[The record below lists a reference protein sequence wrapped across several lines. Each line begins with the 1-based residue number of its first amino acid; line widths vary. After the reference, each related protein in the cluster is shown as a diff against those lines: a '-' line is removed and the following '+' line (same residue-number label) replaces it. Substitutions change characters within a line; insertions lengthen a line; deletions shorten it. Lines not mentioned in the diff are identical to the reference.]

1 MTTTEPGSE
10 GRREAVPQGNAL
22 RFNVLGSLES
32 WAAGGRLKLGGAI
45 QERVLSMLLLESG
58 RVVNVARLV
67 EAAWEQDPPAT
78 AAHQVRKAVA
88 DLRRRIPDGSEVI
101 VTDGPGYR
109 AAVTAGQLD
118 LLEFDAS
125 VQAAGQAAK
134 DGRLTTAAERLA
146 SALALWRGPVLS
158 GAGGPVIDGVATALE
173 ERRLSA
179 AEQYFGLRL
188 TLGESGE
195 LVPGLRALIGE
206 HPLRETLRGQLMLAL
221 YRTGRQAE
229 ALQEY
234 GRVRELLV
242 EELGID
248 PGPQLARLYEA
259 ILRDGPE
266 LAVPEP
272 PAPDPVPEPAAAPVP
287 VPVPAQPQE
296 EAPPAPATEAPCTL
310 PYDLPDFTG
319 RAEELNELF
328 SFVQAGVEGGPGQ
341 ERYSRI
347 VAIDGMG
354 GTGKTSLAVR
364 AAHRLAA
371 RYPDGQ
377 LLIDL
382 RGFTPGETPVN
393 PASALDGLLRT
404 LGTPGDRIP
413 EDLEGRTTLWRSVLD
428 GRRVLLLLDNAAD
441 AAQIRPLLPASPGC
455 LVLVTS
461 RARLMDLDGVEW
473 VSVDL
478 MKPGESADLM
488 TQTLGAAR
496 VAAEPEAAAELA
508 ELCGHLPLALR
519 IATARLRNRPRW
531 TVRYLVERLRD
542 ETRRMDELSSGERSV
557 AATLRLSYLAMDEK
571 HRTAFRILS
580 LHPGADVDV
589 HTAAALLG
597 TTVRDAD
604 DTLEFLLDVHLVQ
617 QPEIGLYTFHDL
629 VRSFAQ
635 SLRVPATE
643 AADAAAVERLLG
655 YYLTATDTACEV
667 LFPGR
672 KHRPTGISPYEG
684 ELPPL
689 GRADLAGRWFDQEHD
704 GLMAAVTLA
713 DQRGHDRYTACL
725 SRNLAFHLHARGRF
739 DEFWSLGRISVAAAR
754 RLDDPHLLS
763 VSLAN
768 LGAACWKLGRFEE
781 GLEVATEGRDTAVR
795 LGDRHIEAHSESTI
809 GLLLSTLGQYTAAF
823 PLIERAIGMAAE
835 LGARR
840 EESEGLTMLST
851 LHANCGRFTEAEETA
866 RLALGISRSLGYQG
880 GEVTALTDL
889 AFAQAGRGEYGE
901 ASTSL
906 RTARGLC
913 DWGGERADGALLLA
927 LSAEV
932 ADRLGEEAE
941 AAAFSE
947 RALALARASGAP
959 IRLVKVENLL
969 GRRLVRRG
977 EYEAAR
983 TLLAHAHRIAAGM
996 RLRPE
1001 EADALVG
1008 LARVSEA
1015 LGEPAAAARQW
1026 AEAEEIFAFMGVPGL
1041 CRAR

>member
-1 MTTTEPGSE
+1 M
-10 GRREAVPQGNAL
+10 
-22 RFNVLGSLES
+22 LGSLES
-32 WAAGGRLKLGGAI
+32 WAAGGRLRLGGAI

-58 RVVNVARLV
+58 RVVTVARLV

-88 DLRRRIPDGSEVI
+88 DLRRRIPDGGAVI

-118 LLEFDAS
+118 LLEFDAL

-134 DGRLTTAAERLA
+134 EGRLTTAAERLA

-158 GAGGPVIDGVATALE
+158 GAGGSVIDGAATALE

-195 LVPGLRALIGE
+195 LVSGLRALITE

-248 PGPQLARLYEA
+248 PGPQLARLYES
-259 ILRDGPE
+259 ILRDAPE
-266 LAVPEP
+266 LAGPERP
-272 PAPDPVPEPAAAPVP
+272 APEARAPDPEPAPAPVP
-287 VPVPAQPQE
+287 VAAAVAVQ
-296 EAPPAPATEAPCTL
+296 EAPPAPVPAAPAAEAPCTL

-319 RAEELNELF
+319 RAKELNELF
-328 SFVQAGVEGGPGQ
+328 ASVREGGEGGPGQ

-354 GTGKTSLAVR
+354 GMGKTSLAVR
-364 AAHRLAA
+364 AAHRLAD

-382 RGFTPGETPVN
+382 RGFTPGETPVT

-413 EDLEGRTTLWRSVLD
+413 EDLEGRAALWRATLD
-428 GRRVLLLLDNAAD
+428 GRRILLLLDNAVD

-461 RARLMDLDGVEW
+461 RARLLDLDGVEW
-473 VSVDL
+473 VSIDL
-478 MKPGESADLM
+478 MKPEESTDLM

-580 LHPGADVDV
+580 LHPGADIDV

-597 TTVRDAD
+597 ASVRDAE

-617 QPEIGLYTFHDL
+617 QPDIGLYTFHDL

-655 YYLTATDTACEV
+655 YYLTATDAACEV

-672 KHRPTGISPYEG
+672 EHRPTGIQPYEG
-684 ELPPL
+684 ELPAL
-689 GRADLAGRWFDQEHD
+689 GRAELAGRWFDQEHD
-704 GLMAAVTLA
+704 GLLAAVALA
-713 DQRGHDRYTACL
+713 DRRGHDRYTACL
-725 SRNLAFHLHARGRF
+725 SRNLSFHLHARGRF
-739 DEFWSLGRISVAAAR
+739 DEFWNLGRLAVAAAR

-781 GLEVATEGRDTAVR
+781 GLEVAAEGRDTAVR

-809 GLLLSTLGQYTAAF
+809 GLLLSMLGQYAAAV
-823 PLIERAIGMAAE
+823 PLIERAINLASE
-835 LGARR
+835 LGIRR
-840 EESEGLTMLST
+840 EEAEGLTMLSS
-851 LHANCGRFTEAEETA
+851 LYERCGLYEEAAETA
-866 RLALGISRSLGYQG
+866 RRAIGISRGLGYEV
-880 GEVTALTDL
+880 GELIAVTDL
-889 AFAQAGRGEYGE
+889 AFAQAGLGEYRAAE
-901 ASTSL
+901 ESL
-906 RTARGLC
+906 RTARALC
-913 DWGGERADGALLLA
+913 ARSREQADVALVLA

-932 ADRLGEEAE
+932 SDRLGAYEEASGYAE
-941 AAAFSE
+941 Q
-947 RALALARASGAP
+947 ALALARSSGAP
-959 IRLVKVENLL
+959 IRLAKVENLL
-969 GRRLVRRG
+969 GRLYVRRRDH
-977 EYEAAR
+977 EAAR
-983 TLLAHAHRIAAGM
+983 VLHAHAHKIASAIRLRSEEARALTGLALVAEAAG
-996 RLRPE
+996 
-1001 EADALVG
+1001 D
-1008 LARVSEA
+1008 
-1015 LGEPAAAARQW
+1015 PATASAHR
-1026 AEAEEIFAFMGVPGL
+1026 AEAAELFDAMGIPEQR
-1041 CRAR
+1041 RAH

>member
-1 MTTTEPGSE
+1 M
-10 GRREAVPQGNAL
+10 
-22 RFNVLGSLES
+22 LGSLES
-32 WAAGGRLKLGGAI
+32 WAAGGRLRLGGAI

-58 RVVNVARLV
+58 RVVTVARLV

-88 DLRRRIPDGSEVI
+88 DLRRRIPDGSAVI

-118 LLEFDAS
+118 LLEFDGL

-134 DGRLTTAAERLA
+134 EGRMTTAAEHLA

-158 GAGGPVIDGVATALE
+158 GAGGSVIDTAATALE

-195 LVPGLRALIGE
+195 LVSGLRALITE

-248 PGPQLARLYEA
+248 PGPQLAKLYEA

-266 LAVPEP
+266 LAAPERPEP
-272 PAPDPVPEPAAAPVP
+272 PAPQPAARTDPEPAPAPVSVPAPEAAP
-287 VPVPAQPQE
+287 
-296 EAPPAPATEAPCTL
+296 APPAEAPCTL

-319 RAEELNELF
+319 RTKELNELF
-328 SFVQAGVEGGPGQ
+328 EFVREGAPGQ

-354 GTGKTSLAVR
+354 GMGKTSLAVR
-364 AAHRLAA
+364 AAHRLAD

-382 RGFTPGETPVN
+382 RGFTPGETPVT

-413 EDLEGRTTLWRSVLD
+413 EDLEGRAALWRAVLD
-428 GRRVLLLLDNAAD
+428 GRRILLLLDNAVD

-461 RARLMDLDGVEW
+461 RARLLDLDGVEW
-473 VSVDL
+473 VSIDL
-478 MKPGESADLM
+478 MKPEESTDLM

-571 HRTAFRILS
+571 HRTAFRMLS
-580 LHPGADVDV
+580 LHPGADIDV
-589 HTAAALLG
+589 HAAAALLG
-597 TTVRDAD
+597 TTLRDAE

-617 QPEIGLYTFHDL
+617 QPDIGLYTFHDL

-655 YYLTATDTACEV
+655 YYLTATDEACEV

-672 KHRPTGISPYEG
+672 NYRPTGIPPYAG
-684 ELPPL
+684 ELPAL

-704 GLMAAVTLA
+704 GLLAAVSLA
-713 DQRGHDRYTACL
+713 DRRGHDRYTACL
-725 SRNLAFHLHARGRF
+725 SRNLAFHLHARGQF
-739 DEFWSLGRISVAAAR
+739 DEFWSLGRLSVAAAR
-754 RLDDPHLLS
+754 RLDDPGLLS
-763 VSLAN
+763 VSLSN

-781 GLEVATEGRDTAVR
+781 GLEVAAEGRDTAVR

-809 GLLLSTLGQYTAAF
+809 GLLLSMLGQYTAAL
-823 PLIERAIGMAAE
+823 PLIERAIGMAGE
-835 LGARR
+835 LGALR
-840 EESEGLTMLST
+840 EESEALTMLSS
-851 LHANCGRFTEAEETA
+851 LHAACGRYAEAEEAA
-866 RLALGISRSLGYQG
+866 RRALRISRGLGYRG
-880 GEVTALTDL
+880 GETTALTDL
-889 AFAQAGRGEYGE
+889 AVAQAGRGAYEE
-901 ASTSL
+901 AYACL
-906 RTARGLC
+906 RTTRDLC
-913 DWGGERADGALLLA
+913 DWDREQADGALLLA

-932 ADRLGEEAE
+932 ADRMGKEAE
-941 AAAFSE
+941 ASDFAE
-947 RALALARASGAP
+947 KALTLARGGSTP
-959 IRLVKVENLL
+959 IRLAKVENLL
-969 GRRLVRRG
+969 GRLRVRRG
-977 EYEAAR
+977 EYEAAG
-983 TLLAHAHRIAAGM
+983 TLHGHAYTIAAGM

-1001 EADALVG
+1001 EADALIG
-1008 LARVSEA
+1008 LALV
-1015 LGEPAAAARQW
+1015 
-1026 AEAEEIFAFMGVPGL
+1026 AEASGDLATASEHRAKAAELFDLMGMPEQHRGH
-1041 CRAR
+1041 

>member
-1 MTTTEPGSE
+1 
-10 GRREAVPQGNAL
+10 
-22 RFNVLGSLES
+22 
-32 WAAGGRLKLGGAI
+32 
-45 QERVLSMLLLESG
+45 MLLLESG
-58 RVVNVARLV
+58 RVVTVARLV

-78 AAHQVRKAVA
+78 ASHQVRKAVA
-88 DLRRRIPDGSEVI
+88 DLRRRLPDGGAVI

-118 LLEFDAS
+118 LLEFDAL

-134 DGRLTTAAERLA
+134 DGRLTTAAEHLA
-146 SALALWRGPVLS
+146 AALALWRGPVLS
-158 GAGGPVIDGVATALE
+158 GAGGPVIDTVATALE

-195 LVPGLRALIGE
+195 LVSGLRALITE

-248 PGPQLARLYEA
+248 PGPQLAKLYEA

-266 LAVPEP
+266 LAGPERAAPGAREPQP
-272 PAPDPVPEPAAAPVP
+272 PADAAPEPAAPPAPVP
-287 VPVPAQPQE
+287 APVQ
-296 EAPPAPATEAPCTL
+296 EAPAAPPGPAADAPCTL

-328 SFVQAGVEGGPGQ
+328 AFVRDGRPDQ
-341 ERYSRI
+341 ERYSRVI
-347 VAIDGMG
+347 AIDGMG
-354 GTGKTSLAVR
+354 GMGKTSLAVR
-364 AAHRLAA
+364 AAHRLAD

-382 RGFTPGETPVN
+382 RGFTPGETPVT
-393 PASALDGLLRT
+393 PAAALDTLLRT
-404 LGTPGDRIP
+404 LGAPGDRIP
-413 EDLEGRTTLWRSVLD
+413 EDLEGRAALWRAALD
-428 GRRVLLLLDNAAD
+428 GRRILLLLDNAVD
-441 AAQIRPLLPASPGC
+441 AAQIRPLLPATPGC

-461 RARLMDLDGVEW
+461 RARLLDLDGVEW
-473 VSVDL
+473 VSIDL
-478 MKPGESADLM
+478 MKPEESTDLM

-496 VAAEPEAAAELA
+496 VSAEPEAAAELA

-580 LHPGADVDV
+580 LHPGADIDV

-597 TTVRDAD
+597 TTVRDAE

-617 QPEIGLYTFHDL
+617 QPDIGLYTFHDL

-672 KHRPTGISPYEG
+672 KHRPTGIPPYEG

-689 GRADLAGRWFDQEHD
+689 TRADLAGRWFDQEHE

-739 DEFWSLGRISVAAAR
+739 DDFWSLGRLSVAAAR
-754 RLDDPHLLS
+754 RLDDPHLLT

-781 GLEVATEGRDTAVR
+781 GLEVAAESRDTAVR

-809 GLLLSTLGQYTAAF
+809 GLLLSTLGQYTAAV

-851 LHANCGRFTEAEETA
+851 LHERCGRYPEAEETA
-866 RLALGISRSLGYQG
+866 RRALGISRSLGYRS

-889 AFAQAGRGEYGE
+889 AFAQAGRGAYEE
-901 ASTSL
+901 ASASL
-906 RTARGLC
+906 RTAHGLC
-913 DWGGERADGALLLA
+913 DWAREQVDGAVLLA
-927 LSAEV
+927 LCAEV
-932 ADRLGEEAE
+932 ADRLGNEEE
-941 AAAFSE
+941 SSGFAA
-947 RALALARASGAP
+947 RALALARANGAP
-959 IRLVKVENLL
+959 IRLAKVENLL
-969 GRRLVRRG
+969 GRRHVRRG
-977 EYEAAR
+977 EWEAAR
-983 TLLAHAHRIAAGM
+983 ALHGHAYKIATGM

-1008 LARVSEA
+1008 LARASEA
-1015 LGEPAAAARQW
+1015 MGDLTAASQQW
-1026 AEAEEIFAFMGVPGL
+1026 AKAEEIFAFMGIPER
-1041 CRAR
+1041 CRAG